1 MQRYIL
7 IFFFLEFPGHR
18 VFHFVCR
25 RAPCSTCF
33 SCLFQKDIKTKNAT
47 LQNLGFQRLSY
58 QVPDSL
64 WQRGQTN
71 HVEGQGHTPNSGLL
85 NNQPNLTTGGKGQ
98 VLLLLSFR
106 EHGDA
111 DYFSENQSPSTC
123 SLHLAPGF
131 PYLTLS
137 WRCLDTHLGRP
148 PPERREQECE
158 GKYTRRLSLLQELLR
173 GKTPWNNF

>member
-18 VFHFVCR
+18 LFHFVCR
-25 RAPCSTCF
+25 WAPCLLCF

-47 LQNLGFQRLSY
+47 LQNLGFRRLSY

-64 WQRGQTN
+64 WQRGQIN
-71 HVEGQGHTPNSGLL
+71 HVEGQGHTPNSGPAQQSTQL
-85 NNQPNLTTGGKGQ
+85 NNSRKRPSSPFAFLPRTWRRG
-98 VLLLLSFR
+98 LFFR
-106 EHGDA
+106 K
-111 DYFSENQSPSTC
+111 SK